1 MWQYL
6 AGAFAAGLCVGP
18 ACVLHCGV
26 LHLAYVGRCAA
37 TDRRR
42 TLSVGL
48 MVLAGRLA
56 AYVLLGAF
64 IGTIAGAGLPLP
76 APWLLSAA
84 AGVLLLVYAGLPDR
98 HLGACLCRRLPANLT
113 GGALALGFLSG
124 LAPCPPLLASGV
136 IALQTHGVPAAILTF
151 VAFFAGSSLFLLPA
165 VLGVA
170 ALPGGWRLALQRPGR
185 WLTAAVGMVTLA
197 LAVAQLHGAAGDEPA
212 LAPPARPTQTAIP
225 PAAPTTLK
233 PLFAKQRLTSRL
245 SEDMVRRLQLSLH
258 EASHYRRLPEGRV
271 QCQLCP
277 RGCTL
282 VEGERG
288 LCRIRANIGGTLRA
302 LTYGLPVSIHAD
314 PIEKKPLYHVLPGS
328 TALSIATVGCN
339 SGCVFCQNYEISQ
352 ASPEDVPR
360 RLVPP
365 GKLVATAVERG
376 DAGIAYTYTEPT
388 VYFEYMLET
397 ATLARAKGLRNYWIT
412 CGQIQEKPL
421 LELCSVLDAAN
432 VDLKGFS
439 DEFYVEYCDLH
450 LEPVLRTLQT
460 LKRQGV
466 HTEITNLVIPG
477 ANDDP
482 AMVRAMCRWIK
493 AELGPET
500 PLHFS
505 RFHPDYKLTR
515 RPPTPAA
522 TLARLRRLALAE
534 GLKYVYVGNAEVEGA
549 ADTPCPAC
557 GQPAVRRAGFL
568 VTGNRIKSGACPDCG
583 ARIAGIW

>member
-1 MWQYL
+1 
-6 AGAFAAGLCVGP
+6 
-18 ACVLHCGV
+18 
-26 LHLAYVGRCAA
+26 
-37 TDRRR
+37 
-42 TLSVGL
+42 

-56 AYVLLGAF
+56 AYVLLGAC
-64 IGTIAGAGLPLP
+64 IGMIAGAGLPVP

-84 AGVLLLVYAGLPDR
+84 AGVLLMVYAGVPDR
-98 HLGACLCRRLPANLT
+98 HLGGCLCRRLPST
-113 GGALALGFLSG
+113 FSGGALTLGFLTG
-124 LAPCPPLLASGV
+124 LSPCPPLLASGV
-136 IALQTHGVPAAILTF
+136 IALQTHGVLPAVLTF

-165 VLGVA
+165 VFGVA
-170 ALPGGWRLALQRPGR
+170 VLPARWRAGLQRRSR
-185 WLTAAVGMVTLA
+185 WLAAAVGMVTIT
-197 LAVAQLHGAAGDEPA
+197 LAVGQLRGAAGDEA
-212 LAPPARPTQTAIP
+212 SLTPPANAAASPNAGPAGARLVPMPP
-225 PAAPTTLK
+225 PAPKTLK
-233 PLFAKQRLTSRL
+233 PLYAKQKLTSRL
-245 SEDMVRRLQLSLH
+245 SEDMVRNLQLSLH
-258 EASHYRRLPEGRV
+258 EAKYYRQLSGGRV

-282 VEGERG
+282 EEGERG

-352 ASPEDVPR
+352 ASPEDAPR
-360 RLVPP
+360 KLVPP
-365 GKLVATAVERG
+365 EKLVAAAIERG

-397 ATLARAKGLRNYWIT
+397 ATLAKAKGLRNYWIT

-421 LELCSVLDAAN
+421 LELCQVLDAAN

-439 DEFYVEYCDLH
+439 DEFYVEYCDFH
-450 LEPVLRTLQT
+450 LQPVLQT
-460 LKRQGV
+460 LLILKREGV

-522 TLARLRRLALAE
+522 TLARLRRIALEE
-534 GLKYVYVGNAEVEGA
+534 GMKYVYVGNVEVAGA

-557 GQPAVRRAGFL
+557 GRPAVRRSGFL
-568 VTGNRIKSGACPDCG
+568 VTDNRIKAGKCPDCG
-583 ARIAGIW
+583 SPLAGIW